1 MLAVLPSTGCRLLRP
16 RRNFAGVYRFSLEPH
31 PLNLAIPRST
41 YRWRSLR
48 RRPLVVAAI
57 EVIIYFSSANDKSVS
72 NNDYSLSSANHFA
85 ACYLVSAVHFLA
97 GDDPAAANASDDAA
111 GEQGIF
117 DMDSDM
123 DGPPPANA

>member
-1 MLAVLPSTGCRLLRP
+1 MTS
-16 RRNFAGVYRFSLEPH
+16 
-31 PLNLAIPRST
+31 
-41 YRWRSLR
+41 
-48 RRPLVVAAI
+48 
-57 EVIIYFSSANDKSVS
+57 
-72 NNDYSLSSANHFA
+72 
-85 ACYLVSAVHFLA
+85 HFLA